1 VGQRVS
7 AFDGGHGMFSCSVE
21 VSRLQLSRMAAAL
34 VADRA
39 GWLATARERR
49 PPLLDLLLCV

>member
-1 VGQRVS
+1 
-7 AFDGGHGMFSCSVE
+7 MFSCSVE